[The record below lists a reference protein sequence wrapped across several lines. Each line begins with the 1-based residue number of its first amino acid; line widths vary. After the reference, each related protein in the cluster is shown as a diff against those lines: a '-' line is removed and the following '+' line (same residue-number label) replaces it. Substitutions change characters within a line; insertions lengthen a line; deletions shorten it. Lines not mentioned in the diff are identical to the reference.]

1 MNEPSEEVKA
11 MARRIAADLKPMQRA
26 AMIDEA
32 ARTDE
37 GLELRAHLH
46 PGRRCSLQRQGL
58 LVDRMY
64 SQVLT
69 PLGLAVRAALSS
81 TERQSNDR

>member
-1 MNEPSEEVKA
+1 MSDEATQASL
-11 MARRIAADLKPMQRA
+11 ARIVAELQPGQRA
-26 AMIDEA
+26 AMIGEA

-64 SQVLT
+64 SQTLT
-69 PLGLAVRAALSS
+69 PLGISVRAALISKD
-81 TERQSNDR
+81 ERHD